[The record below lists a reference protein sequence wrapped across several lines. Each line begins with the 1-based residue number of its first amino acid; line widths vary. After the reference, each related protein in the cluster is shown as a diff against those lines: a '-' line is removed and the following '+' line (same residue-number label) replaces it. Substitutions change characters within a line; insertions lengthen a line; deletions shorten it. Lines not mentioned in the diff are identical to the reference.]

1 MPAEEIKMYT
11 IEDIQKIFKC
21 GSSQAY
27 KISKING
34 FPSIKMGGR
43 ILVEKRALEQ
53 WIEKS
58 KGREIRI

>member
-21 GSSQAY
+21 GSTQAY
-27 KISKING
+27 RITKVNG

-53 WIEKS
+53 WLDKS
-58 KGREIRI
+58 KGRAIRM